1 MCFPK
6 GLEELGDVLDQR
18 LEGLA
23 IDVLSLAG
31 LVAFE
36 HLLNTFVRVRVRHE
50 PCAHRALQG
59 GLVSQRNLVEVDAAT
74 QVVDGAT
81 FGQFG
86 GVALGDGLVEQ
97 LLGVLT
103 GEETVKNAVR
113 FFLGAMTGRIFL
125 RSAGA
130 PLRNPP

>member
-6 GLEELGDVLDQR
+6 GLEELCDVLNQR

-23 IDVLSLAG
+23 IDVLSLAS

-36 HLLNTFVRVRVRHE
+36 HLLNALVRVRVRHE
-50 PCAHRALQG
+50 PCAHRALQS
-59 GLVSQRNLVEVDAAT
+59 GLVSQRNLVKVDTAT

-86 GVALGDGLVEQ
+86 GVALGDSLVQ
-97 LLGVLT
+97 
-103 GEETVKNAVR
+103 
-113 FFLGAMTGRIFL
+113 
-125 RSAGA
+125 
-130 PLRNPP
+130 